1 MTVEKTKIPSKNA
14 DDADDFF
21 FKWLANKSALVQSLF
36 FQSWTHIMN
45 RIYACAKF
53 KLKLR

>member
-21 FKWLANKSALVQSLF
+21 FKWLANKSALVQSHEQDLCTR
-36 FQSWTHIMN
+36 QI
-45 RIYACAKF
+45 
-53 KLKLR
+53 